1 MGSMH
6 SISPERIGR
15 YEVLRELGRGAM
27 GRVFLARDPVLD
39 RDVAIKLL
47 RDDLGLLPEQH
58 QQLLDRM
65 RQEAR
70 ASARISHP
78 NIVMLFD
85 MGEEPGGGLFLVFE
99 YVEGPTLKARILE
112 GGLSRQELAT
122 LALELGR
129 ALAVA
134 HRAGVVHRDIKP
146 ENVILSPAGAKI
158 ADFGIARVPES
169 TLTRDGHILGTPAY
183 SAPES
188 ILSGEFSPKSDQ
200 FSLGATLYEAISLTR
215 AFPGDDAVAVA
226 SAIANSG
233 APPFASR
240 LGLDPAVDAVLAR
253 GMARD
258 ARRRFA
264 DTEELGRELA
274 RVLWQAEAPPAALPS
289 PRVDPSPVV
298 GPRPL
303 RVAVGAALVGALGTW
318 FLVSATQSCGRVRE
332 HAESP
337 PPDGQGRASFV
348 APAATSE
355 NTDRSAP
362 R

>member
-6 SISPERIGR
+6 SINPDKIGR
-15 YEVLRELGRGAM
+15 YDVVRALGCGAM

-47 RDDLGLLPEQH
+47 RDDLGLLPEQR

-70 ASARISHP
+70 ASARLSHP

-85 MGEEPGGGLFLVFE
+85 MGEEPGRGLFLVFE

-112 GGLSRQELAT
+112 GGLPRQELAT
-122 LALELGR
+122 LALELGC

-200 FSLGATLYEAISLTR
+200 FSLAATLYEAISLTR

-226 SAIANSG
+226 SSITNSE
-233 APPFASR
+233 APPFAKSMD
-240 LGLDPAVDAVLAR
+240 LTPEVDAVLAR

-258 ARRRFA
+258 ARRRFS
-264 DTEELGRELA
+264 DTEEFGRELC
-274 RVLWQAEAPPAALPS
+274 RVLSDREGEPAKPS
-289 PRVDPSPVV
+289 VQKVDPSIVV
-298 GPRPL
+298 GPRAL
-303 RVAVGAALVGALGTW
+303 RIAVGAGLVGALSAVL
-318 FLVSATQSCGRVRE
+318 LVSAVQSCDRTRPR
-332 HAESP
+332 APS
-337 PPDGQGRASFV
+337 PDGLGRASFV
-348 APAATSE
+348 TPTATTQSS
-355 NTDRSAP
+355 DRSAP
-362 R
+362 H